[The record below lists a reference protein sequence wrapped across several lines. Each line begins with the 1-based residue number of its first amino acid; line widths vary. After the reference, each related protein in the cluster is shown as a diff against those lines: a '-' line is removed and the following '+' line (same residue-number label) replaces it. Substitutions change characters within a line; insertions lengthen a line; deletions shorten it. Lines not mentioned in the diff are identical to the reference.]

1 MFTSRDYRM
10 CRPETSRLADMLE
23 EGLIDYKAVAEM
35 FMTYCSESQVAD
47 MMDANELSE
56 RFTVTDEDYE

>member
-1 MFTSRDYRM
+1 MSTSRDYRM
-10 CRPETSRLADMLE
+10 CRPETARLQDMLD
-23 EGLIDYKAVAEM
+23 EGLVDYQAVAFM